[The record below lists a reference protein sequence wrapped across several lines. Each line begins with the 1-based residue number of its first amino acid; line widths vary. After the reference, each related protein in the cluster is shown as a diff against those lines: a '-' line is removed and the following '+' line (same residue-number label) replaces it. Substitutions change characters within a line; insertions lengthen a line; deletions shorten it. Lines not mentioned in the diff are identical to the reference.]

1 MQDSKLPGDIVMKL
15 PILWVGWAWA
25 GAVVFAA
32 VPVELVP
39 LQQQDLKITTTQ
51 PISVEAFY
59 TADIGARVS
68 GYVAEVLVD
77 IGSSVEAGQPLL
89 KIDVPER
96 AARVQVLVSEMVER
110 AAAVAAAEANRKAAA
125 SEQQRVRTL
134 ADRGSVTEKA
144 AVEAQHRLE
153 QANAALQS
161 AEASLGVG
169 RARLA
174 EAEQMLAYA
183 TLSAP
188 FDGIVAAR
196 NVDPGDLVTADA
208 ATTLLQVMA
217 VNPLRVVTYV
227 PEREAV
233 RLNNGDPVTLSF
245 DALPGQSFSARIT
258 RTAGVLD
265 PKTRR
270 MRAEIDLGN
279 SKGLLFPGMYGK
291 VVIELQ
297 QRRNALVLPASAIRL
312 NDGPPHVY
320 AVEGGRVK
328 RIPVEL
334 GADDGILIEITSGLT
349 GKEQIVANRIG
360 RLQHG
365 EAVTV
370 TRRMEAR

>member
-1 MQDSKLPGDIVMKL
+1 MG
-15 PILWVGWAWA
+15 
-25 GAVVFAA
+25 GASFAA
-32 VPVELVP
+32 APVELV
-39 LQQQDLKITTTQ
+39 LVQQQDLKITTTQ

-59 TADIGARVS
+59 TADMGARVS

-245 DALPGQSFSARIT
+245 DALPGQSFSAWIT

-297 QRRNALVLPASAIRL
+297 RRNALVLPASAIRL

-328 RIPVEL
+328 RIKVEL
-334 GADDGILIEITSGLT
+334 GVDDGIVIEITSGLT

-365 EAVTV
+365 EVVTV

>member
-1 MQDSKLPGDIVMKL
+1 MRL
-15 PILWVGWAWA
+15 PILWVCLALTG
-25 GAVVFAA
+25 GALFAA
-32 VPVELVP
+32 APVELVP
-39 LQQQDLKITTTQ
+39 VQHQDLKITTTQ

-59 TADIGARVS
+59 TADMGARVS

-77 IGSSVEAGQPLL
+77 IGSSVKAGQPLL

-96 AARVQVLVSEMVER
+96 AARVQVLASEMAER
-110 AAAVAAAEANRKAAA
+110 AAAVAAAEANLKAAA
-125 SEQQRVRTL
+125 SEQQRIRAL
-134 ADRGSVTEKA
+134 ADKGSVTEKA

-169 RARLA
+169 RARLT
-174 EAEQMLAYA
+174 EAEQMLTYA
-183 TLSAP
+183 TIVAP

-208 ATTLLQVMA
+208 VTNLLQVMM

-233 RLNNGDPVTLSF
+233 HLNNGDPVTLSF
-245 DALPGQSFSARIT
+245 DALPGQEPFFARIT

-265 PKTRR
+265 AKTRR
-270 MRAEIDLGN
+270 MRAEIDLDN
-279 SKGLLFPGMYGK
+279 SKGLFFPGMYGK

-297 QRRNALVLPASAIRL
+297 RRRNALVLPASAIRL

-320 AVEGGRVK
+320 TVERGKVKRVK
-328 RIPVEL
+328 VEL
-334 GADDGILIEITSGLT
+334 GVDFGKVIEITSGLN

-360 RLQHG
+360 RLLDG

-370 TRRMEAR
+370 KQRMEAR

>member
-1 MQDSKLPGDIVMKL
+1 MRL
-15 PILWVGWAWA
+15 PILWVCLALTG
-25 GAVVFAA
+25 GALFAA
-32 VPVELVP
+32 APVELVP
-39 LQQQDLKITTTQ
+39 VQHQDLKITTTQ

-59 TADIGARVS
+59 TADMGARVS
-68 GYVAEVLVD
+68 GYVAAVLVD
-77 IGSSVEAGQPLL
+77 IGSSVKAGQPLL

-96 AARVQVLVSEMVER
+96 AARVQVLASEMAER
-110 AAAVAAAEANRKAAA
+110 AAAVAAAEANLKAAA
-125 SEQQRVRTL
+125 SEQQRVRAL
-134 ADRGSVTEKA
+134 ADKGSVTEKA

-169 RARLA
+169 RARLT
-174 EAEQMLAYA
+174 EAEQMLTYA
-183 TLSAP
+183 TIVAP
-188 FDGIVAAR
+188 FDGIVATR

-208 ATTLLQVMA
+208 ATNLLQVMS

-233 RLNNGDPVTLSF
+233 HLNNGDPVTLSF
-245 DALPGQSFSARIT
+245 DALPGQSFSAQIT
-258 RTAGVLD
+258 RSAGVLD
-265 PKTRR
+265 AKTRR

-297 QRRNALVLPASAIRL
+297 RRRNALVLPASAVRL

-320 AVEGGRVK
+320 AVERGRVK
-328 RIPVEL
+328 RVDVEL
-334 GADDGILIEITSGLT
+334 GADDGIVIEITSGLT

-360 RLQHG
+360 RLEDK

-370 TRRMEAR
+370 KQRMEAR

>member
-1 MQDSKLPGDIVMKL
+1 MRL
-15 PILWVGWAWA
+15 PIIGVGLAFMG
-25 GAVVFAA
+25 GALFAA
-32 VPVELVP
+32 APVELVP
-39 LQQQDLKITTTQ
+39 VQQQDLKITTTQ

-59 TADIGARVS
+59 TADMGARVS
-68 GYVAEVLVD
+68 GYVAAVLVD
-77 IGSSVEAGQPLL
+77 IGSPVKAGQPLL

-96 AARVQVLVSEMVER
+96 VARVQVLASEMVER
-110 AAAVAAAEANRKAAA
+110 AAAVAAAEANLKAAA
-125 SEQQRVRTL
+125 SEQQRVRVL
-134 ADRGSVTEKA
+134 ADKGSVTEKA

-153 QANAALQS
+153 QANAARQS
-161 AEASLGVG
+161 AEASLGVS
-169 RARLA
+169 RARLT

-183 TLSAP
+183 TIAAP

-196 NVDPGDLVTADA
+196 HVDPGDLVTADA
-208 ATTLLQVMA
+208 VTNLLQVMS

-227 PEREAV
+227 PEREAIH
-233 RLNNGDPVTLSF
+233 LNNGDPVTLSF
-245 DALPGQSFSARIT
+245 DALPGQSFSAWIT
-258 RTAGVLD
+258 RSAGVLD

-328 RIPVEL
+328 RIPVQL

-349 GKEQIVANRIG
+349 SKEQIVANRIG
-360 RLQHG
+360 RLRDG

-370 TRRMEAR
+370 TGRMEAR

>member
-1 MQDSKLPGDIVMKL
+1 MRL
-15 PILWVGWAWA
+15 PIIGVGLAFMG
-25 GAVVFAA
+25 GASFAA
-32 VPVELVP
+32 APVELV
-39 LQQQDLKITTTQ
+39 LVQQQDLKITTTQ

-59 TADIGARVS
+59 TADMGARVS

-245 DALPGQSFSARIT
+245 DALPGQSFSAWIT

-297 QRRNALVLPASAIRL
+297 RRNALVLPASAIRL

-328 RIPVEL
+328 RIKVEL
-334 GADDGILIEITSGLT
+334 GVDDGIVIEITSGLT

-365 EAVTV
+365 EVVTV

>member
-1 MQDSKLPGDIVMKL
+1 MRL
-15 PILWVGWAWA
+15 PILWVGLALT
-25 GAVVFAA
+25 GGVLFAA
-32 VPVELVP
+32 APVELVP
-39 LQQQDLKITTTQ
+39 VQQQDLKITTTQ

-59 TADIGARVS
+59 TADMGARVS
-68 GYVAEVLVD
+68 GYVATVLVD
-77 IGSSVEAGQPLL
+77 IGSPVKAGQPLL

-96 AARVQVLVSEMVER
+96 AARVQVLASEMVER
-110 AAAVAAAEANRKAAA
+110 AAAVAAADANLKAAA
-125 SEQQRVRTL
+125 SEQQRVRVL
-134 ADRGSVTEKA
+134 ADKGSVTEKA
-144 AVEAQHRLE
+144 AVEAEHRLE
-153 QANAALQS
+153 QANAARQS
-161 AEASLGVG
+161 AEASLGVS
-169 RARLA
+169 RARLT

-208 ATTLLQVMA
+208 ATNLLQVMA

-245 DALPGQSFSARIT
+245 DALPGQSFSAWIT
-258 RTAGVLD
+258 RSAGVLD

-297 QRRNALVLPASAIRL
+297 QRRALVLPAAAVRL

-320 AVEGGRVK
+320 AVESGRVK
-328 RIPVEL
+328 RIPVQL
-334 GADDGILIEITSGLT
+334 GADDGIVIEITSGLN
-349 GKEQIVANRIG
+349 GNEQIVGNRIG
-360 RLQHG
+360 RLRDG
-365 EAVTV
+365 EVVTV
-370 TRRMEAR
+370 TRRREAR